1 MTRTAID
8 NTGKQV
14 EVDDDVIVN
23 VIDGVNYLLTA
34 DEVAAF
40 EKAETDFQAELP
52 SIHLAN
58 LRKRRDEL
66 LLASDWTQNRDV
78 NLSNDDEWQAYR
90 RALRD
95 LPTSPDPANPTWP
108 KEPSK

>member
-8 NTGKQV
+8 NDGKQV
-14 EVDDDVIVN
+14 EVNDDVIVN

-40 EKAETDFQAELP
+40 EKAETDFQEELP
-52 SIHLAN
+52 AIHLAN

-66 LLASDWTQNRDV
+66 LLASDWTQSRDV
-78 NLSNDDEWQAYR
+78 TLSNDDEWKSYR
-90 RALRD
+90 AALRD
-95 LPTSPDPANPTWP
+95 LPTTTDPANPTWP
-108 KEPSK
+108 TEPQ